1 MRKIRLLVVAGMT
14 TAVLGMG
21 AAPASAC
28 QPERPCPPCSYNET
42 WNTIMRKLGHPC

>member
-1 MRKIRLLVVAGMT
+1 MRSVRVLVV
-14 TAVLGMG
+14 TALAAASIGVA

-42 WNTIMRKLGHPC
+42 WNKLMRLFGHNC

>member
-1 MRKIRLLVVAGMT
+1 MRKIRLLVVAGVA
-14 TAVLGMG
+14 TAALGVG

-42 WNTIMRKLGHPC
+42 WNKIMRTLGHPC